1 MTITAFEKLFS
12 YKLPGDVC
20 SVISEFLGDYK
31 LRDDIPATQLLHTD
45 PRYGVILLAKI
56 EFPIVKS
63 KASLFI
69 NSIYKRK
76 RWFDKYYDICIGKD
90 MITSYISNINIYELE
105 YNGDETLISEYEA
118 SELMLT

>member
-1 MTITAFEKLFS
+1 MSMAAFEKLFS
-12 YKLPGDVC
+12 YKLPADVC
-20 SVISEFLGDYK
+20 SVITEFLGEYK
-31 LRDDIPATQLLHTD
+31 LRDDIPATQLLNTD
-45 PRYGVILLAKI
+45 SRYGIILLSKT

-90 MITSYISNINIYELE
+90 VITSYISNLNIYELE
-105 YNGDETLISEYEA
+105 YNGDETLISESEI

>member
-1 MTITAFEKLFS
+1 MSITVFEKLFS
-12 YKLPGDVC
+12 YKLPADVC
-20 SVISEFLGDYK
+20 SIISEFLGEYK
-31 LRDDIPATQLLHTD
+31 LRDDIPATQLSNTD
-45 PRYGVILLAKI
+45 PRYRIILLSKT

-105 YNGDETLISEYEA
+105 YNGDETLISEPDL